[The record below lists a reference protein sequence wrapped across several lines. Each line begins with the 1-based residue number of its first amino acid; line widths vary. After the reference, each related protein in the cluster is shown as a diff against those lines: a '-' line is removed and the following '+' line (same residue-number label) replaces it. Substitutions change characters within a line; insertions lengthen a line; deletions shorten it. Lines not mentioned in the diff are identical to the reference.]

1 MKYLRRISTA
11 VAMALAMAGAT
22 NLHAAGLQAGNTN
35 PAPRRPSETATQ
47 STPIDS
53 REFVDKMAIAGLA
66 EVELGKMAAER
77 ATNPDVKAFAQ
88 MMVRDHSRADQELSR
103 VASQLNIQPPT
114 QVDQEHRDLIDRL
127 SKLQGAEF
135 DREYMAAM
143 VKGHQQVLEQLRS
156 FTAGARPTGTAG
168 GRNEQALR
176 QWATKT
182 LPTVQQ
188 HFDRARAIEAK
199 LK

>member
-1 MKYLRRISTA
+1 MT
-11 VAMALAMAGAT
+11 V
-22 NLHAAGLQAGNTN
+22 
-35 PAPRRPSETATQ
+35 
-47 STPIDS
+47 
-53 REFVDKMAIAGLA
+53 AGLA
-66 EVELGKMAAER
+66 EVELGKMASER

-103 VASQLNIQPPT
+103 VASQLNIQPPK
-114 QVDQEHRDLIDRL
+114 QVDQEHRDLMDRL

-156 FTAGARPTGTAG
+156 FTAGAQPTGTAG
-168 GRNEQALR
+168 GRNEQALK

-188 HFDRARAIEAK
+188 HFDRARSIEQK

>member
-1 MKYLRRISTA
+1 MKHLRRISTA
-11 VAMALAMAGAT
+11 AAMALAMAGAT
-22 NLHAAGLQAGNTN
+22 NLHGASLQAGNTN
-35 PAPRRPSETATQ
+35 PTPRRPSDTATQ

-53 REFVDKMAIAGLA
+53 REFVDKMTVAGLA
-66 EVELGKMAAER
+66 EVELGKMASER

-88 MMVRDHSRADQELSR
+88 MMVRDHSRADQSLSR

-114 QVDQEHRDLIDRL
+114 QVDQEHRDLMDRL

-143 VKGHQQVLEQLRS
+143 VKGHQQVLEELRS
-156 FTAGARPTGTAG
+156 FTAARPTGTAG

-188 HFDRARAIEAK
+188 HLERARAIEGK